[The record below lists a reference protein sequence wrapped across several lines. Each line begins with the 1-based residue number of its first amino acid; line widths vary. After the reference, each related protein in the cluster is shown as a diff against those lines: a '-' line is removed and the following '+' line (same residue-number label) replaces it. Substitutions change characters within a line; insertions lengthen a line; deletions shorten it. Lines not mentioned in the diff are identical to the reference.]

1 MAGIIGYVGSKQAGP
16 IILEALRRLEYR
28 GYDST
33 GLAVGSAKAF
43 HVRRAVGKLRNLQ
56 AAVRLDPVRGTY
68 GIGHAS
74 WTAAQASPTSPDGP
88 APAASL
94 SLAVVLCGKPT
105 NMADLRSR
113 YSVAL
118 TADSEISDADVL
130 TRLVIS
136 RREDGAPLEEAVQR
150 ATAEVGGSCAFAAIA
165 EDEPGKVVVARRGL
179 SVLIGLG
186 KREHFIATDVRAI
199 LNRSRDMIQLKD
211 GDIAVVTAR
220 GVRVMDSEG
229 LPVSRMVDHVR
240 WDPLMAERSGYKH
253 FMVKEIFEQ
262 PRAIRETALGRLDEE
277 TGEVILD
284 ELGVTSRELRDI
296 GHLNIIGCGS
306 SWHSA
311 LTAKA
316 MIERLARVHVEV
328 EYGSEFRYSEP
339 LIDRKVL
346 TLVLSQSGETPDSVA
361 CLKLA
366 HERGSKTV
374 AVCNSEESTIAKTAR
389 GGIYTQA
396 GPELAALST
405 KSFTSQLAALYL
417 FAMHLGQ
424 VRGKL
429 PPELSKQCARDL
441 LELPSL
447 VESALEL
454 TVSCERLARH
464 VAHGSKFLYLGRG
477 LHFPIALEGARKLQ
491 ELAHISAEG
500 CAGGEMRHGPKA
512 LIDADMFVVVIA
524 TVDDKHRLSRLRY
537 EKTVAQIGE
546 VAARQGRVICVTNQ
560 NDDRLRENAHEII
573 RIPST
578 SELLQPIV
586 TIVPLQLLAYHVAA
600 LRGYDIDQPRDLG
613 KSVTGG

>member
-1 MAGIIGYVGSKQAGP
+1 MAGIVGYVGSKQAGP
-16 IILEALRRLEYR
+16 IVLEGLRRLEYR

-33 GLAVGSAKAF
+33 GIAVGSSKAF
-43 HVRRAVGKLRNLQ
+43 HTRRASGKLRNLQ

-74 WTAAQASPTSPDGP
+74 WTAAQANSASPDD
-88 APAASL
+88 PAAMAPDGV
-94 SLAVVLCGKPT
+94 AVVLCGKPT
-105 NMADLRSR
+105 NLADLKSR
-113 YSVAL
+113 YSAGVQDHL
-118 TADSEISDADVL
+118 VISDAEVV
-130 TRLVIS
+130 TRLVVS
-136 RREDGAPLEEAVQR
+136 LHCDGVSLEEAMQQ
-150 ATAEVGGSCAFAAIA
+150 AAGHVGGSCAFAAVSK
-165 EDEPGKVVVARRGL
+165 DEPGKIVVARCGL

-186 KREHFIATDVRAI
+186 KSENFIATDVRAI
-199 LNRSRDMIQLKD
+199 LNRSRDMIQLED

-220 GVRVMDSEG
+220 GVRVMDSER
-229 LPVSRMVDHVR
+229 LSVFRTVDHVR

-253 FMVKEIFEQ
+253 FMLKEIFEQ
-262 PRAIRETALGRLDEE
+262 PRAIRDTALGRLDEG
-277 TGEVILD
+277 TGNVVLD

-316 MIERLARVHVEV
+316 MIERMARVHVEI
-328 EYGSEFRYSEP
+328 EYGSEFRYSDP

-346 TLVLSQSGETPDSVA
+346 TLVLSQSGETPDTLA
-361 CLKLA
+361 CLRLA

-389 GGIYTQA
+389 GAIYTQA

-405 KSFTSQLAALYL
+405 KSFTSQLVALYL

-424 VRGKL
+424 IRGKL
-429 PPELSKQCARDL
+429 SPEASKQCARDL
-441 LELPSL
+441 LKLPGL

-454 TVSCERLARH
+454 TVSCEQLARH
-464 VAHGSKFLYLGRG
+464 VVHGSRFLYLGRG
-477 LHFPIALEGARKLQ
+477 MHFPIALEGARKLQ

-524 TVDDKHRLSRLRY
+524 TVDDKHPSSRLRY
-537 EKTVAQIGE
+537 EKTVAQISE

-560 NDDRLRENAHEII
+560 DDDRLREHAHEVIQV
-573 RIPST
+573 PST
-578 SELLQPIV
+578 CELLQPIV

-600 LRGYDIDQPRDLG
+600 LRGYDIDQPRDPG
-613 KSVTGG
+613 KSVTAG

>member
-1 MAGIIGYVGSKQAGP
+1 MAGIVGYVGSKQAVP
-16 IILEALRRLEYR
+16 IILEGLRRLEYR

-33 GLAVGSAKAF
+33 GLAVGSTKAF
-43 HVRRAVGKLRNLQ
+43 NVRRADGKLRNLQ
-56 AAVRLDPVRGTY
+56 AAVRLGPVRGTY

-74 WTAAQASPTSPDGP
+74 WTAAQASAGSPDDP
-88 APAASL
+88 TVAAPG

-113 YSVAL
+113 YSIAL
-118 TADSEISDADVL
+118 PERVEIPDAEVL

-136 RREDGAPLEEAVQR
+136 KCEDNTPLEEAVRR
-150 ATAEVGGSCAFAAIA
+150 AATEVGGSCAFAAIA
-165 EDEPGKVVVARRGL
+165 RNEPGKVVVVRSGL
-179 SVLIGLG
+179 AVLIGLG
-186 KREHFIATDVRAI
+186 KNEHFIATDVRAI
-199 LNRSRDMIQLKD
+199 LNRSRDMIHLED
-211 GDIAVVTAR
+211 GDIAVVTKR

-229 LPVSRMVDHVR
+229 FSVFRTVDHVR

-262 PRAIRETALGRLDEE
+262 PRAIRDTALGRLDEE
-277 TGEVILD
+277 TGEVVLD
-284 ELGVTSRELRDI
+284 ELGVTPRELRSI
-296 GHLNIIGCGS
+296 RHLNIIGCGS

-311 LTAKA
+311 LSAKA
-316 MIERLARVHVEV
+316 MIERLARVHVEI

-339 LIDRKVL
+339 LIDRNVL

-405 KSFTSQLAALYL
+405 KSFSSQLAALYL

-424 VRGKL
+424 VRGQL
-429 PPELSKQCARDL
+429 PPEASKQCAHDL

-454 TVSCERLARH
+454 TGRCEQLARH

-477 LHFPIALEGARKLQ
+477 IHFPIALEGARKLQ

-512 LIDADMFVVVIA
+512 LIDAEMFVVVIA
-524 TVDDKHRLSRLRY
+524 TLDEQIPSSRLRY

-560 NDDRLRENAHEII
+560 DDDRVLDNAHEII

-578 SELLQPIV
+578 CELLQPIV

-600 LRGYDIDQPRDLG
+600 LHGYDIDQPRDLA